1 MLERVFSS
9 CDSELF
15 LQMMASVAA
24 GWGVGKKVAATAL
37 GLLTGSGAVL
47 AYEVDKSVRADLALH
62 PPKIQWSHSG
72 MLDSFDHASIRRGYQ
87 VYKQV
92 RQPPRTFSVTS
103 SKKAFSLIV

>member
-1 MLERVFSS
+1 
-9 CDSELF
+9 
-15 LQMMASVAA
+15 MMASVA
-24 GWGVGKKVAATAL
+24 GWGVGKKVAATAF

-92 RQPPRTFSVTS
+92 RQHKRTSVVTSQVTS
-103 SKKAFSLIV
+103 SSPALEKVFPLLT

>member
-1 MLERVFSS
+1 
-9 CDSELF
+9 
-15 LQMMASVAA
+15 MMASAA

-47 AYEVDKSVRADLALH
+47 AYEVDKSVRADMVLH

-72 MLDSFDHASIRRGYQ
+72 MLDSFDHNSIRRGYQ

-92 RQPPRTFSVTS
+92 SHRCKV
-103 SKKAFSLIV
+103 